1 MRALAVC
8 LCALM
13 LLPLFAACKNDGTGD
28 GTSDAVTTAPE
39 AVSFPALWEG
49 STVNYR
55 TVRPDEG
62 TAAEQEAAME
72 ISSALRKYSGGN
84 PEIGTDFV
92 MPGEEHSSESFE
104 ILVGQT
110 SYPESRQVAA
120 ETGYGG
126 YAVRTVGHKI
136 VVFGW
141 NDTSLATAVRRF
153 TDLLE
158 GGAEFAQPI
167 AITGSVSE
175 TLDAIPTFEGANKVI
190 IYSVGDKAY
199 ENVIEKS
206 SAEAFASYCAR
217 LAEAGFEMTFDRTEN
232 SNNFAQY
239 KKGDVGVTVYFTAFN
254 NTVRIIS
261 EPASNMSDRS
271 ADTATVEKKCDA
283 RLTMIGRT
291 FSKTGSYLYVLVEVA
306 DTTLA
311 GKAIWPSSGNLW
323 KDDSIMFS
331 ISPNYNR
338 TATTACTAPAIYY
351 ILGVYGQSANFKN
364 APMGTFHTQVTADEQ
379 NVDECRAVKILTD
392 AQGKATGYVM
402 ECRINLSL
410 IYADIKMEAGTC
422 VGFDLYTNDANNSK
436 ETEAQKSNR
445 VYGLTWNDSTVK
457 SNHDDSKKGTILFVN
472 AEVAPGTTEGPSG
485 TTEGPTDTGK
495 PTPTPAPGT
504 GDNSRA
510 VIVAAAAVALASV
523 TCAVVVIRRKTTV

>member
-1 MRALAVC
+1 M
-8 LCALM
+8 
-13 LLPLFAACKNDGTGD
+13 PH
-28 GTSDAVTTAPE
+28 TA
-39 AVSFPALWEG
+39 SFRTLW
-49 STVNYR
+49 
-55 TVRPDEG
+55 D
-62 TAAEQEAAME
+62 
-72 ISSALRKYSGGN
+72 
-84 PEIGTDFV
+84 
-92 MPGEEHSSESFE
+92 
-104 ILVGQT
+104 
-110 SYPESRQVAA
+110 
-120 ETGYGG
+120 
-126 YAVRTVGHKI
+126 
-136 VVFGW
+136 
-141 NDTSLATAVRRF
+141 
-153 TDLLE
+153 
-158 GGAEFAQPI
+158 
-167 AITGSVSE
+167 
-175 TLDAIPTFEGANKVI
+175 
-190 IYSVGDKAY
+190 DK
-199 ENVIEKS
+199 
-206 SAEAFASYCAR
+206 
-217 LAEAGFEMTFDRTEN
+217 
-232 SNNFAQY
+232 
-239 KKGDVGVTVYFTAFN
+239 
-254 NTVRIIS
+254 
-261 EPASNMSDRS
+261 
-271 ADTATVEKKCDA
+271 
-283 RLTMIGRT
+283 
-291 FSKTGSYLYVLVEVA
+291 YLYVLVEVA

-523 TCAVVVIRRKTTV
+523 TCAVVVIGRKTTV